1 MEKGKGGGGDTPWR
15 ENDLNSDI
23 VRHRPYDS
31 HTNTAH
37 TQTAQAQAGQGSVR
51 PPKGA
56 TATAAQRGGESTEVS
71 MPITQKSLVTRLVTF
86 PCARILPL
94 TFAALQK
101 WGNWLCTLRPGARP
115 TLLTP
120 IIVCPDAKSADGT
133 ARRGTAVWPPCQRS
147 YTTKSVNQLHIYK
160 SLSHRIAQAIIKV
173 SLNPPFPIML

>member
-1 MEKGKGGGGDTPWR
+1 VAR
-15 ENDLNSDI
+15 ERLEQ
-23 VRHRPYDS
+23 RHCPAPSLRLAHKHS
-31 HTNTAH
+31 AH
-37 TQTAQAQAGQGSVR
+37 TAQTAQAQAGQGSVR

-101 WGNWLCTLRPGARP
+101 WGNWLCTLRRP
-115 TLLTP
+115 TLLAP

-147 YTTKSVNQLHIYK
+147 YTRKSVNQLHIYK